1 MSSSSAPAS
10 RLDDLKVSA
19 DSRLIS
25 LAKLVGSPIVDI
37 HGRISREFGEPV
49 FQATE
54 VVFADGTGLSFEGE
68 HDIAYLVG
76 SYSRTSAAAAEPDAL
91 RVLLRGE
98 RG

>member
-1 MSSSSAPAS
+1 MSDS
-10 RLDDLKVSA
+10 RPVRLEDLKVSV

-25 LAKLVGSPIVDI
+25 LAKLVGSPIVDV

-76 SYSRTSAAAAEPDAL
+76 SYSRDTAPAAEPTAL
-91 RVLLRGE
+91 AALLKRGE
-98 RG
+98 G